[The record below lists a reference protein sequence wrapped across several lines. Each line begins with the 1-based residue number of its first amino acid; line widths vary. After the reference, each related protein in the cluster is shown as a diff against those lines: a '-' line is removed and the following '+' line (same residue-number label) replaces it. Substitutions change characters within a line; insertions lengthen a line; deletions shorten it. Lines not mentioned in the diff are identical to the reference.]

1 MVAAQHDGTRSVG
14 GGDGGGG
21 GGGEETVYT
30 VTVSGVGYRNEGYK
44 DDGTDGIP
52 PEPQKPPQLS
62 STDDDTQSRKF
73 KLSRGEKW
81 RILKNISTVSVAFM
95 VQFTAFQGTANL
107 QSSINASDGLGTV
120 SLSAIYAALV
130 LSCIFVPT
138 FVIKRL
144 TVKWT
149 LCVSMLCYAPYI
161 GSQFYP
167 KFYTLVP
174 AGVLL
179 GLGAAPMWAAKATYL
194 TQVGGVYAKLTDQ
207 PVDAIVVRFFGF
219 FFLAWQTA
227 ELWGNLI
234 SSLVLSEGEFGSGG
248 GNSTTNWNK
257 IKLCGAD
264 FCVLG
269 NGGHETLE
277 RPPESEIYE
286 ISAIY
291 LTCVVIAVII
301 VALFVDPLSRRTAFG
316 SDRVIRA
323 GRPVRHL
330 SFRARAGLMF
340 RVLVNGP
347 KQASRRLLL
356 RFIGRTIYPD
366 RHLHFNHTLSMKTGS
381 KIICAFYNSTYR
393 PCFAKNPRTDG
404 QPFSFPLINLFV
416 ITHDPASVARVHAYY
431 ARVQQYLITRA
442 VATAALPLD
451 TAKFATG
458 LFGSVAESFV
468 HSYFTS
474 VGLGIPPRNI
484 LHAMRADVSLHNRQI
499 RSARVLCCRDL
510 CSLVNAGGVYR
521 ARYGEKQR
529 RVDSQELSGIQ
540 LLSAT
545 AYQLKKPYQQLL
557 IPITVWIGMEQAFIG
572 ADFTQAYISCALGV
586 HRVGYVMICF
596 GVVNALC
603 SLVFGSLMK
612 FVGRQPLMVLG
623 AIVHVC
629 LVVVLLHWKPNPEN
643 PYVFYTVSGLWGVG
657 DAVWQTQVNGL
668 YGTLFRR
675 NKEAAF
681 SNYRLWESAGFV
693 IAYAYSTHLC
703 ARMKLY
709 VMLTVLLIGTCG
721 YIVVELLHRRKQKRL
736 KAIADDPKAAQAEAN
751 QVEETDDEKD
761 DIDDDI
767 IITHL

>member
-1 MVAAQHDGTRSVG
+1 MVASQNDGGRSMG
-14 GGDGGGG
+14 GGNGGGG
-21 GGGEETVYT
+21 GDDTVYT
-30 VTVSGVGYRNEGYK
+30 VAVMSGGGYRNEGYK

-52 PEPQKPPQLS
+52 PEPQKPPQLPA
-62 STDDDTQSRKF
+62 TDDDTQSRKF
-73 KLSRGEKW
+73 KVSRGEKW
-81 RILKNISTVSVAFM
+81 RILKNIGTVSIAFM

-138 FVIKRL
+138 FLIKRL

-149 LCVSMLCYAPYI
+149 LCLSMLCYAPYI

-194 TQVGGVYAKLTDQ
+194 TQVGGVYAKITDQ
-207 PVDAIVVRFFGF
+207 PIDAIVVRFFGF

-234 SSLVLSEGEFGSGG
+234 SSLVLSDGGHGG
-248 GNSTTNWNK
+248 GGGGGGSNGTTSWDK

-269 NGGHETLE
+269 NGGHENLE

-286 ISAIY
+286 ISSIY
-291 LTCVVIAVII
+291 LTCVIIAVII
-301 VALFVDPLSRRTAFG
+301 VALFVDPLSR
-316 SDRVIRA
+316 
-323 GRPVRHL
+323 
-330 SFRARAGLMF
+330 
-340 RVLVNGP
+340 
-347 KQASRRLLL
+347 
-356 RFIGRTIYPD
+356 
-366 RHLHFNHTLSMKTGS
+366 
-381 KIICAFYNSTYR
+381 
-393 PCFAKNPRTDG
+393 
-404 QPFSFPLINLFV
+404 
-416 ITHDPASVARVHAYY
+416 
-431 ARVQQYLITRA
+431 
-442 VATAALPLD
+442 
-451 TAKFATG
+451 
-458 LFGSVAESFV
+458 
-468 HSYFTS
+468 
-474 VGLGIPPRNI
+474 
-484 LHAMRADVSLHNRQI
+484 
-499 RSARVLCCRDL
+499 
-510 CSLVNAGGVYR
+510 
-521 ARYGEKQR
+521 YGEKQR
-529 RVDSQELSGIQ
+529 RSDSQEISGIQ

-596 GVVNALC
+596 GVVNAGC
-603 SLVFGSLMK
+603 SLLFGSLMK
-612 FVGRQPLMVLG
+612 FVGRQPLMALG
-623 AIVHVC
+623 AIVHAS
-629 LVVVLLHWKPNPEN
+629 LVVVLLMWKPHPDN
-643 PYVFYTVSGLWGVG
+643 PYIFYSVSGLWGVG

-709 VMLTVLLIGTCG
+709 VMLTVLIIGTIG
-721 YIVVELLHRRKQKRL
+721 YIIVELLHRRKQRRL
-736 KAIADDPKAAQAEAN
+736 KAIAEDPKAAQIEAN
-751 QVEETDDEKD
+751 QPEETDDEKD
-761 DIDDDI
+761 DLDDEI
-767 IITHL
+767 TITHL

>member
-1 MVAAQHDGTRSVG
+1 MVTSQPDSTRSVG
-14 GGDGGGG
+14 GGGGGDGGGGG

-234 SSLVLSEGEFGSGG
+234 SSLVLSGGEFGGA
-248 GNSTTNWNK
+248 GNATTTSSK
-257 IKLCGAD
+257 VKLCGAD

-269 NGGHETLE
+269 NGGHDNLE
-277 RPPESEIYE
+277 RPPEDEIYK
-286 ISAIY
+286 ISSIY
-291 LTCVVIAVII
+291 LTCVIVAVII
-301 VALFVDPLSRRTAFG
+301 VALFVDPLSR
-316 SDRVIRA
+316 
-323 GRPVRHL
+323 
-330 SFRARAGLMF
+330 
-340 RVLVNGP
+340 
-347 KQASRRLLL
+347 
-356 RFIGRTIYPD
+356 
-366 RHLHFNHTLSMKTGS
+366 
-381 KIICAFYNSTYR
+381 
-393 PCFAKNPRTDG
+393 
-404 QPFSFPLINLFV
+404 
-416 ITHDPASVARVHAYY
+416 
-431 ARVQQYLITRA
+431 
-442 VATAALPLD
+442 
-451 TAKFATG
+451 
-458 LFGSVAESFV
+458 
-468 HSYFTS
+468 
-474 VGLGIPPRNI
+474 
-484 LHAMRADVSLHNRQI
+484 
-499 RSARVLCCRDL
+499 
-510 CSLVNAGGVYR
+510 
-521 ARYGEKQR
+521 YGEKQR
-529 RVDSQELSGIQ
+529 RADSQELSGIQ

-596 GVVNALC
+596 GVVNAAC

-612 FVGRQPLMVLG
+612 FVGRQPLMALG
-623 AIVHVC
+623 AIVHAS
-629 LVVVLLHWKPNPEN
+629 LVVVLLHWKPHPDN

-709 VMLTVLLIGTCG
+709 VLLTVLIIGTMG

-736 KAIADDPKAAQAEAN
+736 KAIAEDPKAAQAEAN

>member
-1 MVAAQHDGTRSVG
+1 MVASQNDGGRSMG
-14 GGDGGGG
+14 GGNGGGG
-21 GGGEETVYT
+21 GDDTVYT
-30 VTVSGVGYRNEGYK
+30 VAVMSGGGYRNEGYK

-52 PEPQKPPQLS
+52 PEPQKPPQLPA
-62 STDDDTQSRKF
+62 TDDDTQSRKF
-73 KLSRGEKW
+73 KVSRGEKW
-81 RILKNISTVSVAFM
+81 RILKNIGTVSIAFM

-138 FVIKRL
+138 FLIKRL

-149 LCVSMLCYAPYI
+149 LCLSMLCYAPYI

-194 TQVGGVYAKLTDQ
+194 TQVGGVYAKITDQ
-207 PVDAIVVRFFGF
+207 PIDAIVVRFFGF

-234 SSLVLSEGEFGSGG
+234 SSLVLSDGGHGG
-248 GNSTTNWNK
+248 GGGGGGSNGTTSWDK

-269 NGGHETLE
+269 NGGHENLE

-286 ISAIY
+286 ISSIY
-291 LTCVVIAVII
+291 LTCVIIAVII
-301 VALFVDPLSRRTAFG
+301 VALFVDPLSR
-316 SDRVIRA
+316 
-323 GRPVRHL
+323 
-330 SFRARAGLMF
+330 
-340 RVLVNGP
+340 
-347 KQASRRLLL
+347 
-356 RFIGRTIYPD
+356 
-366 RHLHFNHTLSMKTGS
+366 
-381 KIICAFYNSTYR
+381 
-393 PCFAKNPRTDG
+393 
-404 QPFSFPLINLFV
+404 
-416 ITHDPASVARVHAYY
+416 
-431 ARVQQYLITRA
+431 
-442 VATAALPLD
+442 
-451 TAKFATG
+451 
-458 LFGSVAESFV
+458 
-468 HSYFTS
+468 
-474 VGLGIPPRNI
+474 
-484 LHAMRADVSLHNRQI
+484 
-499 RSARVLCCRDL
+499 
-510 CSLVNAGGVYR
+510 
-521 ARYGEKQR
+521 YGEKQR
-529 RVDSQELSGIQ
+529 RSDSQEISGIQ

-596 GVVNALC
+596 GVVNAGC
-603 SLVFGSLMK
+603 SLLFGSLMK
-612 FVGRQPLMVLG
+612 FVGRQPLMALG
-623 AIVHVC
+623 AIVHAS
-629 LVVVLLHWKPNPEN
+629 LVVVLLMWKPHPDN
-643 PYVFYTVSGLWGVG
+643 PYIFYSVSGLWGVG

-709 VMLTVLLIGTCG
+709 VMLTVLIIGSIG
-721 YIVVELLHRRKQKRL
+721 YIIVELLHRRKQRRL
-736 KAIADDPKAAQAEAN
+736 KAIAEDPKAAQIEAN
-751 QVEETDDEKD
+751 QPEETDDEKD
-761 DIDDDI
+761 DLDDEI
-767 IITHL
+767 TITHL

>member
-1 MVAAQHDGTRSVG
+1 MVASQHDGTRSVG
-14 GGDGGGG
+14 GGGGGDGGG

-234 SSLVLSEGEFGSGG
+234 SSLDQIDLFEFQVLSGGEFGSDH
-248 GNSTTNWNK
+248 GNGNNTNWNK

-291 LTCVVIAVII
+291 LTCVIVAVII
-301 VALFVDPLSRRTAFG
+301 VALFVDPLSR
-316 SDRVIRA
+316 
-323 GRPVRHL
+323 
-330 SFRARAGLMF
+330 
-340 RVLVNGP
+340 
-347 KQASRRLLL
+347 
-356 RFIGRTIYPD
+356 
-366 RHLHFNHTLSMKTGS
+366 
-381 KIICAFYNSTYR
+381 
-393 PCFAKNPRTDG
+393 
-404 QPFSFPLINLFV
+404 
-416 ITHDPASVARVHAYY
+416 
-431 ARVQQYLITRA
+431 
-442 VATAALPLD
+442 
-451 TAKFATG
+451 
-458 LFGSVAESFV
+458 
-468 HSYFTS
+468 
-474 VGLGIPPRNI
+474 
-484 LHAMRADVSLHNRQI
+484 
-499 RSARVLCCRDL
+499 
-510 CSLVNAGGVYR
+510 
-521 ARYGEKQR
+521 YGEKQR
-529 RVDSQELSGIQ
+529 RADSQELSGIQ

-557 IPITVWIGMEQAFIG
+557 IPITIWIGMEQAFIG
-572 ADFTQAYISCALGV
+572 ADFTQLADVLEVLEVTTFLELANKRDSILCRNGEGPAMKPEKGKSAYISCALGV

-623 AIVHVC
+623 AIVHVS
-629 LVVVLLHWKPNPEN
+629 LIVVLLHWKPHPAN

-709 VMLTVLLIGTCG
+709 VMLTVLLIGTIG
-721 YIVVELLHRRKQKRL
+721 YIIVELLHRRKQKRL
-736 KAIADDPKAAQAEAN
+736 KAIAEDPKAAQAEAN

>member
-1 MVAAQHDGTRSVG
+1 MVVSQNDGGRSVG
-14 GGDGGGG
+14 GGVGGGG
-21 GGGEETVYT
+21 GGGRENDTTVYT
-30 VTVSGVGYRNEGYK
+30 LSVSGVGYRNEGFK

-52 PEPQKPPQLS
+52 PEPRKPPQLPS
-62 STDDDTQSRKF
+62 SDDDTQSRKF
-73 KLSRGEKW
+73 KLSRSEKW
-81 RILKNISTVSVAFM
+81 RILKNIGTVSIAFM

-107 QSSINASDGLGTV
+107 QSSINAKEGLGTV

-167 KFYTLVP
+167 RFYTLVP

-207 PVDAIVVRFFGF
+207 PADAIVVRFFGF

-227 ELWGNLI
+227 ELWGNLV
-234 SSLVLSEGEFGSGG
+234 SSLVLSGGEFGGAS
-248 GNSTTNWNK
+248 NSTSNDNAK
-257 IKLCGAD
+257 VKLCGAD
-264 FCVLG
+264 FCVHG
-269 NGGHETLE
+269 NGGHESLE
-277 RPPESEIYE
+277 RPPDSEIYE

-291 LTCVVIAVII
+291 LSCVVVAVII
-301 VALFVDPLSRRTAFG
+301 VALFVDPLSR
-316 SDRVIRA
+316 
-323 GRPVRHL
+323 
-330 SFRARAGLMF
+330 
-340 RVLVNGP
+340 
-347 KQASRRLLL
+347 
-356 RFIGRTIYPD
+356 
-366 RHLHFNHTLSMKTGS
+366 
-381 KIICAFYNSTYR
+381 
-393 PCFAKNPRTDG
+393 
-404 QPFSFPLINLFV
+404 
-416 ITHDPASVARVHAYY
+416 
-431 ARVQQYLITRA
+431 
-442 VATAALPLD
+442 
-451 TAKFATG
+451 
-458 LFGSVAESFV
+458 
-468 HSYFTS
+468 
-474 VGLGIPPRNI
+474 
-484 LHAMRADVSLHNRQI
+484 
-499 RSARVLCCRDL
+499 
-510 CSLVNAGGVYR
+510 
-521 ARYGEKQR
+521 YGEKQR
-529 RVDSQELSGIQ
+529 RADSQELSGIQ

-586 HRVGYVMICF
+586 HKVGYVMICF
-596 GVVNALC
+596 GVVNAGC
-603 SLVFGSLMK
+603 SLLFGSIMK
-612 FVGRQPLMVLG
+612 FIGRQPVMALG
-623 AIVHVC
+623 AVVHVS
-629 LVVVLLHWKPNPEN
+629 LIAVLLNWKPHPDN
-643 PYVFYTVSGLWGVG
+643 PYTFYTISGLWGVG

-693 IAYAYSTHLC
+693 VAYAYSTHLC

-709 VMLTVLLIGTCG
+709 ALLFVLIIGSAG
-721 YIVVELLHRRKQKRL
+721 YVVVEILHWRKQKRL
-736 KAIADDPKAAQAEAN
+736 KAIAEDPKAAQAEAN
-751 QVEETDDEKD
+751 QPEETDDETD

>member
-1 MVAAQHDGTRSVG
+1 MVASQNDGGRSVG
-14 GGDGGGG
+14 GGGSD
-21 GGGEETVYT
+21 TVYT

-44 DDGTDGIP
+44 DDGTDCIP
-52 PEPQKPPQLS
+52 PEPQKPPQLPQ
-62 STDDDTQSRKF
+62 TEDDTQSRKF

-81 RILKNISTVSVAFM
+81 RILKNIGTVSIAFM

-138 FVIKRL
+138 FLIKRL

-149 LCVSMLCYAPYI
+149 LCLSMLCYAPYI

-167 KFYTLVP
+167 RFYTLVP

-234 SSLVLSEGEFGSGG
+234 SSLVLSEGEFGSSS
-248 GNSTTNWNK
+248 GNSTTSWNK
-257 IKLCGAD
+257 IKLCGAE

-269 NGGHETLE
+269 NGAHENLE

-286 ISAIY
+286 ISSIY
-291 LTCVVIAVII
+291 LTCVIVAVII
-301 VALFVDPLSRRTAFG
+301 VALFVDPLSR
-316 SDRVIRA
+316 
-323 GRPVRHL
+323 
-330 SFRARAGLMF
+330 
-340 RVLVNGP
+340 
-347 KQASRRLLL
+347 
-356 RFIGRTIYPD
+356 
-366 RHLHFNHTLSMKTGS
+366 
-381 KIICAFYNSTYR
+381 
-393 PCFAKNPRTDG
+393 
-404 QPFSFPLINLFV
+404 
-416 ITHDPASVARVHAYY
+416 
-431 ARVQQYLITRA
+431 
-442 VATAALPLD
+442 
-451 TAKFATG
+451 
-458 LFGSVAESFV
+458 
-468 HSYFTS
+468 
-474 VGLGIPPRNI
+474 
-484 LHAMRADVSLHNRQI
+484 
-499 RSARVLCCRDL
+499 
-510 CSLVNAGGVYR
+510 
-521 ARYGEKQR
+521 YGEKQR
-529 RVDSQELSGIQ
+529 RADSQELNGIQ

-586 HRVGYVMICF
+586 HKVGYVMICF
-596 GVVNALC
+596 GVVNAGC
-603 SLVFGSLMK
+603 SLLFGSLMK
-612 FVGRQPLMVLG
+612 FVGRQPLMALG
-623 AIVHVC
+623 AIVHAC
-629 LVVVLLHWKPNPEN
+629 LIVVLLLWKPHPDN
-643 PYVFYTVSGLWGVG
+643 PYVFYSVSGLWGVG

-709 VMLTVLLIGTCG
+709 VLLTVLMIGTMG
-721 YIVVELLHRRKQKRL
+721 YIIVELLHRRKQRRL
-736 KAIADDPKAAQAEAN
+736 KAIAEDPKAAQAEAN
-751 QVEETDDEKD
+751 QPEETDDEKD
-761 DIDDDI
+761 DLDDDI

>member
-1 MVAAQHDGTRSVG
+1 MVASQNDGGRSMGGG

-21 GGGEETVYT
+21 GGDETVYT

-52 PEPQKPPQLS
+52 PEPQKPPQFPAA
-62 STDDDTQSRKF
+62 DDDTQSRKF
-73 KLSRGEKW
+73 KLSRSEKW
-81 RILKNISTVSVAFM
+81 RILKNIGTVSIAFM

-138 FVIKRL
+138 FLIKRL

-149 LCVSMLCYAPYI
+149 LCLSMMCYAPYI

-194 TQVGGVYAKLTDQ
+194 TQVGGVYAKITDQ
-207 PVDAIVVRFFGF
+207 AVDAIVVRFFGF

-234 SSLVLSEGEFGSGG
+234 SSLVLSDGG
-248 GNSTTNWNK
+248 HSDDGNSTTSSWDK

-269 NGGHETLE
+269 NGGHENLE

-291 LTCVVIAVII
+291 LTCVIVAVII
-301 VALFVDPLSRRTAFG
+301 VALFVDPLSRFQSMRRNPANQSTRTPRAEGTNALEHYVRNYFELI
-316 SDRVIRA
+316 DAIMPDLFAVVIM
-323 GRPVRHL
+323 V
-330 SFRARAGLMF
+330 
-340 RVLVNGP
+340 
-347 KQASRRLLL
+347 
-356 RFIGRTIYPD
+356 
-366 RHLHFNHTLSMKTGS
+366 
-381 KIICAFYNSTYR
+381 
-393 PCFAKNPRTDG
+393 
-404 QPFSFPLINLFV
+404 
-416 ITHDPASVARVHAYY
+416 
-431 ARVQQYLITRA
+431 
-442 VATAALPLD
+442 
-451 TAKFATG
+451 
-458 LFGSVAESFV
+458 
-468 HSYFTS
+468 
-474 VGLGIPPRNI
+474 
-484 LHAMRADVSLHNRQI
+484 
-499 RSARVLCCRDL
+499 
-510 CSLVNAGGVYR
+510 
-521 ARYGEKQR
+521 YGEKQR
-529 RVDSQELSGIQ
+529 RSDSQELSGIQ

-557 IPITVWIGMEQAFIG
+557 IPITIWIGMEQAFIG

-596 GVVNALC
+596 GVVNAGC
-603 SLVFGSLMK
+603 SLLFGSLMK
-612 FVGRQPLMVLG
+612 FVGRQPLMALG
-623 AIVHVC
+623 AIVHAS
-629 LVVVLLHWKPNPEN
+629 LVVVLLMWKPHPDN
-643 PYVFYTVSGLWGVG
+643 PYVFFSVSGLWGVG

-709 VMLTVLLIGTCG
+709 VMLTVLIIGTIG
-721 YIVVELLHRRKQKRL
+721 YIIVELLHRRKQRRL
-736 KAIADDPKAAQAEAN
+736 KAIAEDPKAAQAAAEAN
-751 QVEETDDEKD
+751 QLEETDDEKD
-761 DIDDDI
+761 DLDDEI

>member
-1 MVAAQHDGTRSVG
+1 MVASQHDGTRSVG
-14 GGDGGGG
+14 GGGDGGGG
-21 GGGEETVYT
+21 GGGGGGGDETVYT

-149 LCVSMLCYAPYI
+149 LCISMLCYAPYI

-179 GLGAAPMWAAKATYL
+179 GLGAAPMWAAQATYL

-234 SSLVLSEGEFGSGG
+234 SSLVLSGGEFGSGSE
-248 GNSTTNWNK
+248 NSTTNSNK
-257 IKLCGAD
+257 IKHCGAN

-291 LTCVVIAVII
+291 LSCVIVAVII
-301 VALFVDPLSRRTAFG
+301 VALFVDPLSR
-316 SDRVIRA
+316 
-323 GRPVRHL
+323 
-330 SFRARAGLMF
+330 
-340 RVLVNGP
+340 
-347 KQASRRLLL
+347 
-356 RFIGRTIYPD
+356 
-366 RHLHFNHTLSMKTGS
+366 
-381 KIICAFYNSTYR
+381 
-393 PCFAKNPRTDG
+393 
-404 QPFSFPLINLFV
+404 
-416 ITHDPASVARVHAYY
+416 
-431 ARVQQYLITRA
+431 
-442 VATAALPLD
+442 
-451 TAKFATG
+451 
-458 LFGSVAESFV
+458 
-468 HSYFTS
+468 
-474 VGLGIPPRNI
+474 
-484 LHAMRADVSLHNRQI
+484 
-499 RSARVLCCRDL
+499 
-510 CSLVNAGGVYR
+510 
-521 ARYGEKQR
+521 YGEKQR
-529 RVDSQELSGIQ
+529 KVDSQELSGIQ

-557 IPITVWIGMEQAFIG
+557 IPITIWIGMEQAFIG

-596 GVVNALC
+596 GVVNAIC

-623 AIVHVC
+623 AIVHVS
-629 LVVVLLHWKPNPEN
+629 LIVVLLHWKPNPDN
-643 PYVFYTVSGLWGVG
+643 PYVFYSVSGLWGVG

-709 VMLTVLLIGTCG
+709 VMLTVLLVGTCG